1 MSWKEAKVEPSPG
14 LFPVSEAEIKR
25 TGPDLKDLY
34 LAVSSVAGQTH
45 LQNSF
50 SSPSLSAI
58 LVNPQPLVNPTLE
71 RKLPFTIPSSASFP
85 KMPFLSDNSSI
96 PRQPS
101 PQNLSSQRKQ
111 IYDNPGIC
119 RREQPSSTTSHESQA
134 LMPPPP
140 PPRDL
145 SKPPPGVS
153 LESQLMPPPKV
164 IPGDP
169 GRAGHG
175 SVELLSS
182 PDSMRISSRYP
193 GSGSSQHKEDIGKR
207 DSNHSETIRPTWL
220 AGLAFAE
227 MNLLHFWRN
236 INHLM
241 MMVFPS
247 DVCFCIRLQ

>member
-58 LVNPQPLVNPTLE
+58 LVNHPPLVNPTLE
-71 RKLPFTIPSSASFP
+71 RKLPYSIPASSSFP
-85 KMPFLSDNSSI
+85 KMPFLSDSSSI

-111 IYDNPGIC
+111 IYDNPGIS

-145 SKPPPGVS
+145 SKPPPCVS
-153 LESQLMPPPKV
+153 LESQLGNAAWTGPTFSNFLPLLRYNR
-164 IPGDP
+164 IFNF
-169 GRAGHG
+169 
-175 SVELLSS
+175 LLS
-182 PDSMRISSRYP
+182 
-193 GSGSSQHKEDIGKR
+193 
-207 DSNHSETIRPTWL
+207 
-220 AGLAFAE
+220 
-227 MNLLHFWRN
+227 
-236 INHLM
+236 
-241 MMVFPS
+241 
-247 DVCFCIRLQ
+247 